1 MLHDNNVSSTSHHTP
16 GWTLCTAYSTVT
28 TNELIDEPQHNN
40 HDNLLHLESLLYPP
54 YSSLHAFYDM
64 SRFTNTN
71 NTYTNHTSSSHFL
84 QSSHHQQPPPS
95 SFRTGGGIRNS
106 LKKIPSS
113 LFTSKNKDKFTIH
126 MDDPKTTTKT
136 TTTTMNTNNSQFGT
150 NTTITNRMTS
160 HPAIPSF
167 LANNAS
173 PPRTEKDKSTKLT
186 KKAKARKGLADIFGW
201 GNSNS
206 SNNAPAPQ
214 SPPRIISPPSALVPS
229 PPRHQRQ
236 KEDIIPKPSA
246 VRRVSSKH
254 SIPGLSGWTSLRPPA
269 GETPAR
275 ARPSMGAD
283 PFGRKAEGA
292 ERVEQI
298 NQCGELY
305 ERRGSISSS
314 KALSSKTYE
323 SSDNNNDKRGSV
335 GSSNAH
341 SSSTHHT
348 TNSITSSKAISTK
361 TVDSDYTIRYVIPP
375 YLQGESLCSAD

>member
-1 MLHDNNVSSTSHHTP
+1 
-16 GWTLCTAYSTVT
+16 
-28 TNELIDEPQHNN
+28 
-40 HDNLLHLESLLYPP
+40 
-54 YSSLHAFYDM
+54 M
-64 SRFTNTN
+64 SRFINSNTNSN

-84 QSSHHQQPPPS
+84 QSSHHQQQPPS
-95 SFRTGGGIRNS
+95 SFRTGGGIRYS

-113 LFTSKNKDKFTIH
+113 LFTSKNKDKDKFTIH
-126 MDDPKTTTKT
+126 MDVPMPT
-136 TTTTMNTNNSQFGT
+136 TTTTATTMNMNTNTSHFGT

-167 LANNAS
+167 LSNHAS
-173 PPRTEKDKSTKLT
+173 PPRTEKDKSKLT

-201 GNSNS
+201 GNSNNNT
-206 SNNAPAPQ
+206 SNATATAAAQ
-214 SPPRIISPPSALVPS
+214 SPARIISPPSALVPS

-236 KEDIIPKPSA
+236 RQKEDIMPKPAA

-283 PFGRKAEGA
+283 PFGRKVEGA

-314 KALSSKTYE
+314 KAFSSKTCE
-323 SSDNNNDKRGSV
+323 SSENDKRGSV

-361 TVDSDYTIRYVIPP
+361 TVDSDYTIR
-375 YLQGESLCSAD
+375 